1 LRDEVILN
9 YNSIE
14 QLSSNLGA
22 VKFQPISKIPES
34 VFRYSEFGSTLR
46 NTVPFNKYPNA
57 VLNVNANVKGSVN
70 DLLINNL
77 KVSGLDQLRVAAS
90 GRTKMR

>member
-1 LRDEVILN
+1 LV
-9 YNSIE
+9 
-14 QLSSNLGA
+14 
-22 VKFQPISKIPES
+22 P
-34 VFRYSEFGSTLR
+34 TLR

-77 KVSGLDQLRVAAS
+77 KISGLDQLRVAAS
-90 GRTKMR
+90 GRVKNAMNPISCIMI